1 MLITGY
7 SEDLIN
13 PDKQAAKG
21 GIVCSLTTMK
31 SFELLKGY
39 RSVTYDD
46 YFPIYGNSELRIR
59 WGELMLFSNF
69 AISNGYYDAR
79 VENYTV
85 LMGEQATRT

>member
-1 MLITGY
+1 MLIAGY
-7 SEDLIN
+7 SEDPVN

-21 GIVCSLTTMK
+21 GIICSLTTMN
-31 SFELLKGY
+31 SFELLKGC

-46 YFPIYGNSELRIR
+46 YFLIYGNSELRIR

-85 LMGEQATRT
+85 SMGEGATRT

>member
-1 MLITGY
+1 M
-7 SEDLIN
+7 
-13 PDKQAAKG
+13 
-21 GIVCSLTTMK
+21 
-31 SFELLKGY
+31 
-39 RSVTYDD
+39 TYDD